1 MGQNGGND
9 DDDDDR
15 KDLTRIE
22 DLSEFLHS
30 NDQDV
35 DDKFDFFDP
44 KKDVSDLSSTAITI
58 DEFPVSPPM
67 EVTEE
72 ASPELQ
78 DVPEI
83 PEEEALP
90 DLPVEEASFEEPSL
104 ENESLRDS
112 FSSSFSE
119 SFESEEFSE
128 SNETSEPAEFTDAPE
143 ESSAVDF
150 SAETT
155 NENEELENI
164 ESPLED
170 SFDND
175 NEVSGQRVEAPQVEK
190 FQDVKTFA
198 QNFSYGQTQGGG
210 NPPYSIIVRHIRYD
224 EDAEDILSLLQEFGV
239 VTESTIAETKK
250 ALSFGSLIIPQISE
264 YCAIILAHKLRRF
277 DLDLEVGLSDE
288 VHPSKSGE
296 QNPKGLLKRDS
307 LKQNR
312 SESLKISD
320 LNTSIKDIIV
330 TTSSSAEGYQVEKY
344 IGVQTTFSI
353 VEEEELEK
361 LQYVQKTFREGS
373 DLFEYQTSD
382 KNDQDEDMSTN
393 KAFRD
398 YQNSFA
404 LIYESLARELRQKA
418 FTQKA
423 NALLGLN
430 YQLSPLQ
437 FERNHRR
444 ISAYQITCSATLAV
458 VMKED
463 A

>member
-1 MGQNGGND
+1 MGQNGGHD

-58 DEFPVSPPM
+58 DELPLSPP
-67 EVTEE
+67 EE
-72 ASPELQ
+72 AEE
-78 DVPEI
+78 VPEI
-83 PEEEALP
+83 PEEALP
-90 DLPVEEASFEEPSL
+90 EIPMEESTFIDSETQNDSL
-104 ENESLRDS
+104 GDS
-112 FSSSFSE
+112 FSSSFDE
-119 SFESEEFSE
+119 NTEENIEEEVSF
-128 SNETSEPAEFTDAPE
+128 AD
-143 ESSAVDF
+143 ESSNTDF
-150 SAETT
+150 SAEAPA
-155 NENEELENI
+155 ELE
-164 ESPLED
+164 
-170 SFDND
+170 SFDNNVPND
-175 NEVSGQRVEAPQVEK
+175 EIQPEDHFENNDEAANEIIEAPQVEK
-190 FQDVKTFA
+190 FQDVKNFA

-239 VTESTIAETKK
+239 VTESNLAETKK
-250 ALSFGSLIIPQISE
+250 ALSFGSLIVPQISE

-312 SESLKISD
+312 SESLKLSD
-320 LNTSIKDIIV
+320 LNTSIKDIIIS
-330 TTSSSAEGYQVEKY
+330 TSSNAEGYQVEKY

-373 DLFEYQTSD
+373 DLFEYQTND
-382 KNDQDEDMSTN
+382 KQDHEEDMSTN